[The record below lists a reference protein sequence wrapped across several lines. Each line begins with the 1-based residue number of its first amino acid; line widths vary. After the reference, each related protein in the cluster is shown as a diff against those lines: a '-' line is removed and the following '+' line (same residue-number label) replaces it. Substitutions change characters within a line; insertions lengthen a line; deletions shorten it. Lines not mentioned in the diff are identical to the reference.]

1 MKKQDF
7 MHQKWA
13 FLVAIVA
20 PDSTFYQKRVHDKRC
35 VSHEANEFT
44 RISRF
49 RVAGGVMAILADFR
63 IAGLDIL
70 IGARQPSKF
79 TGLTRITSFCVHPFF
94 EELWF

>member
-1 MKKQDF
+1 MN
-7 MHQKWA
+7 
-13 FLVAIVA
+13 LLG
-20 PDSTFYQKRVHDKRC
+20 
-35 VSHEANEFT
+35 
-44 RISRF
+44 F
-49 RVAGGVMAILADFR
+49 RVFGWRGGVMAILADFR